1 MTKRQKARAAFRARL
16 KKLDHEAAV
25 LHVADLELGPFL
37 GDLSRAQAEKITAE
51 KLWWLERLDQAEI
64 VGAFFSDPPIPF
76 ERRRALIFADIDDH
90 RREVLD
96 ALIVHGRRALSPAH
110 VPPTFTEQPNPAAD
124 RVITAALQKA
134 FNPKKGN
141 TP

>member
-1 MTKRQKARAAFRARL
+1 MTDREKARAAFRARL
-16 KKLDHEAAV
+16 KKRDHEAAV

-64 VGAFFSDPPIPF
+64 VAAFLGEPIPF
-76 ERRRALIFADIDDH
+76 DRRRALIFADIDDR

-96 ALIVHGRRALSPAH
+96 DIFTAALKAFSLAH
-110 VPPTFTEQPNPAAD
+110 VPPTFTKQPNPAAD